1 MKKEIKF
8 CLKCGS
14 YDIKELST
22 GEILCQN
29 KNCMAI
35 TKDNIKLEE
44 EENVIK

>member
-1 MKKEIKF
+1 MEKKEVKF

-29 KNCMAI
+29 KNCGAI
-35 TKDNIKLEE
+35 TKKGIEINE
-44 EENVIK
+44 